1 MPSPKPP
8 EALGRLGAFT
18 LLGAAAGSVPLPWVP
33 AALARRVRGALVQ
46 DVAGRHGLSLSP
58 EARTVLEEPSPS
70 KRRNRATREA
80 MRYLAVRMLGRFGP
94 ARLLSP
100 VRTALDTF
108 VLGHL
113 FARYLSS
120 RRDLTLRIEQDE
132 AETLRN
138 LIDRALL
145 QTLTS
150 GVELEP
156 LPLLAAPE
164 ELRDEVTRAVDGVLI
179 ATATVPS
186 WLMRRLDAAFD
197 ELLANP

>member
-1 MPSPKPP
+1 
-8 EALGRLGAFT
+8 
-18 LLGAAAGSVPLPWVP
+18 
-33 AALARRVRGALVQ
+33 
-46 DVAGRHGLSLSP
+46 
-58 EARTVLEEPSPS
+58 
-70 KRRNRATREA
+70 
-80 MRYLAVRMLGRFGP
+80 MRYLAIRMLGRFGP

-120 RRDLTLRIEQDE
+120 RRDVTLRIEQDE